1 MRFILFAG
9 IVLLTMYGLVYTA
22 DVQAAPSQDEQV
34 HVIPTQPGPTRVV
47 PDIAPAV
54 RIDAPHVAPDRPVA
68 GQVAVDRLLAA
79 RTTHRPLPVRGVPPR
94 RILSGYLPPP
104 TSPLSYSDPRLPLPP
119 TPNGIA
125 PNATLP
131 RPFEA
136 LPYYYQAPAYNS
148 GPDVRYLQS
157 YDAYG
162 PYIPPPLDIPSN
174 PLPTY

>member
-1 MRFILFAG
+1 MAWSTPRTFRLRHFKTNKFT
-9 IVLLTMYGLVYTA
+9 LSQLNRDQLGLCRT
-22 DVQAAPSQDEQV
+22 SLRRCESN
-34 HVIPTQPGPTRVV
+34 
-47 PDIAPAV
+47 
-54 RIDAPHVAPDRPVA
+54 APHVAPDRPVA

-79 RTTHRPLPVRGVPPR
+79 RTTPRPLPVRGVPPR